1 MADQNVEATEATE
14 APRERA
20 PREDRPDRSDRPQR
34 QQRRYFPRRR
44 VCAFCVEHVKQV
56 DYKDVNVLQ
65 RYVTDQGKIRGRRQ
79 TGNCGRHQRQ
89 VSRAIKRARQLAL
102 LPYGHE
108 HRFA

>member
-1 MADQNVEATEATE
+1 LADQNVEGSEGKE
-14 APRERA
+14 APRERS
-20 PREDRPDRSDRPQR
+20 PREDRPQR

-65 RYVTDQGKIRGRRQ
+65 RYITDQGKIRGRRQ

-89 VSRAIKRARQLAL
+89 VSNAIKRARQLAL

-108 HRFA
+108 HRFAS